1 MQSTTNK
8 VVNDNNN
15 DNQQFIY
22 VVKYLDYTSKYGLGY
37 KLSNGGYGVFFN
49 DSTKISIAPNQ
60 DEFCYIEK
68 ENAKCFHLQNYPKED
83 KDINKKVKLLVSFIL
98 NILKKKKRT
107 KKKDKKKMRTI
118 AIFMLNV
125 GQGQGQQLYLY

>member
-37 KLSNGGYGVFFN
+37 QLSNGGYGVFFN

-83 KDINKKVKLLVSFIL
+83 KDINKKVKLLVSFIKYFEEE
-98 NILKKKKRT
+98 NRDE
-107 KKKDKKKMRTI
+107 KKDKKK
-118 AIFMLNV
+118 NEDK
-125 GQGQGQQLYLY
+125 